1 MAFPAFYEEVRRLV
15 VYDPLADFLGAAEDG
30 RIEYGYADAVRL
42 AGHSCP
48 TVASAYWMT
57 LKALAFL
64 YPGALPQRGNIR
76 ADFRADRLSGVTG
89 VISSVVTLLTG
100 ATHDTGFKGLG
111 GQFDRRK
118 LMYFLAD
125 IREEIRFT
133 RLDTG
138 AAVDVRSDPQ
148 KIPFAPGTPDLMQK
162 CLAGT
167 ASASEAAAFKAN
179 WQARVRALLLE
190 YGDDPEVFLLR
201 PVAA

>member
-1 MAFPAFYEEVRRLV
+1 MAFPAFYDEVRRLV
-15 VYDPLADFLGAAEDG
+15 VYDPLADFLGAAEGG

-57 LKALAFL
+57 LKALEFL

-100 ATHDTGFKGLG
+100 ATHDTGFKGLA

-125 IREEIRFT
+125 IRDEIRFT

-138 AAVDVRSDPQ
+138 AAVDVRCDPQ
-148 KIPFAPGTPDLMQK
+148 KVPFAPGTPDLMQK

-167 ASASEAAAFKAN
+167 ASTKEAAEFKAN
-179 WQARVRALLLE
+179 WQARVRTLLLE
-190 YGDDPEVFLLR
+190 YGNDPEVFFMR
-201 PVAA
+201 PV